1 MKGYRV
7 GRVFI
12 FFVLLSSVVLAG
24 AMEYYNSALNAYA
37 QGDYKRA
44 LEWFEMA
51 LKLEPRI
58 ESYDP
63 LVKLRMGICAF
74 MINDHAKAKA
84 YLEPY
89 ESSNAVAAS
98 ILKIIREGT
107 KVTEEWMV
115 WLRSRIPTSMP
126 VQTQPSRRQA
136 PVLLVI
142 GVFIASFSVAFLM
155 LRFLKRK
162 KRVIEQKEITV
173 EEKLERQLEEI
184 GMVSEGVTSD
194 KRIINFETDEEL
206 QKLEAQIDSIVQ
218 EIILRE
224 SEKKEAD
231 LVVGEDPFDILKRME
246 EKEKYN
252 EEDAK
257 LLSQIMQQLVNNP
270 VDKLDE
276 SDEQDRS

>member
-218 EIILRE
+218 EIISRE

>member
-1 MKGYRV
+1 
-7 GRVFI
+7 
-12 FFVLLSSVVLAG
+12 
-24 AMEYYNSALNAYA
+24 
-37 QGDYKRA
+37 
-44 LEWFEMA
+44 
-51 LKLEPRI
+51 
-58 ESYDP
+58 
-63 LVKLRMGICAF
+63 
-74 MINDHAKAKA
+74 
-84 YLEPY
+84 
-89 ESSNAVAAS
+89 
-98 ILKIIREGT
+98 
-107 KVTEEWMV
+107 
-115 WLRSRIPTSMP
+115 MP

-184 GMVSEGVTSD
+184 GIVSEGVTSD

-218 EIILRE
+218 EIISRE

>member
-1 MKGYRV
+1 M
-7 GRVFI
+7 GRIFI
-12 FFVLLSSVVLAG
+12 VLILLSSVVLAG
-24 AMEYYNSALNAYA
+24 AIEYYNSALNAYA

-58 ESYDP
+58 ESYDS
-63 LVKLRMGICAF
+63 LVKLRMGVCAF

-107 KVTEEWMV
+107 KATEEWMV
-115 WLRSRIPTSMP
+115 WLKSRIPASVP
-126 VQTQPSRRQA
+126 IQTQPSKKQA
-136 PVLLVI
+136 PVLLIV

-155 LRFLKRK
+155 LRFLKKRK
-162 KRVIEQKEITV
+162 KGVVEEEELTV

-184 GMVSEGVTSD
+184 GMVSEGVTKD
-194 KRIINFETDEEL
+194 KRIVDFETDEEL

-218 EIILRE
+218 EIISKE

-246 EKEKYN
+246 EKEKYS

-270 VDKLDE
+270 ADKPSE
-276 SDEQDRS
+276 TDEQDRS

>member
-74 MINDHAKAKA
+74 MINDHAKSKA

-218 EIILRE
+218 EIISRE

>member
-12 FFVLLSSVVLAG
+12 FLVLLSSVVLAG

-107 KVTEEWMV
+107 KVTEEWME

-218 EIILRE
+218 EIISRE

>member
-1 MKGYRV
+1 MKGYHV
-7 GRVFI
+7 GRIFIVLVF
-12 FFVLLSSVVLAG
+12 LSSVVLAG
-24 AMEYYNSALNAYA
+24 AIEYYNSALNAYA

-51 LKLEPRI
+51 LKLEPKI

-89 ESSNAVAAS
+89 ESSNAVAANT
-98 ILKIIREGT
+98 LKIIREGT
-107 KVTEEWMV
+107 KATEEWMV
-115 WLRSRIPTSMP
+115 WLKSRIPTPMP
-126 VQTQPSRRQA
+126 IQTQPSKKQT
-136 PVLLVI
+136 PVLLTV

-155 LRFLKRK
+155 LRFLKKRK
-162 KRVIEQKEITV
+162 KVIEEKEPTV

-184 GMVSEGVTSD
+184 GMVSEDVTKD
-194 KRIINFETDEEL
+194 KRIIDFETDEEL

-218 EIILRE
+218 EIISKE
-224 SEKKEAD
+224 SEKKEID

-246 EKEKYN
+246 EKEKYS

-257 LLSQIMQQLVNNP
+257 LLSQIMQQLVNTP
-270 VDKLDE
+270 EDKPNE
-276 SDEQDRS
+276 TDEQDRS

>member
-12 FFVLLSSVVLAG
+12 FLVLLSSVVLAG

-74 MINDHAKAKA
+74 MINDHAKSKA

-218 EIILRE
+218 EIISRE

>member
-12 FFVLLSSVVLAG
+12 FLVLLSSVVLAG

-107 KVTEEWMV
+107 KVTEEWME
-115 WLRSRIPTSMP
+115 WL
-126 VQTQPSRRQA
+126 
-136 PVLLVI
+136 
-142 GVFIASFSVAFLM
+142 
-155 LRFLKRK
+155 
-162 KRVIEQKEITV
+162 
-173 EEKLERQLEEI
+173 
-184 GMVSEGVTSD
+184 
-194 KRIINFETDEEL
+194 
-206 QKLEAQIDSIVQ
+206 
-218 EIILRE
+218 
-224 SEKKEAD
+224 
-231 LVVGEDPFDILKRME
+231 
-246 EKEKYN
+246 
-252 EEDAK
+252 
-257 LLSQIMQQLVNNP
+257 
-270 VDKLDE
+270 
-276 SDEQDRS
+276 

>member
-12 FFVLLSSVVLAG
+12 FLVLLSSVVLAG

-107 KVTEEWMV
+107 KVTEEWME

-184 GMVSEGVTSD
+184 GIVSEGVTSD

-218 EIILRE
+218 EIISRE